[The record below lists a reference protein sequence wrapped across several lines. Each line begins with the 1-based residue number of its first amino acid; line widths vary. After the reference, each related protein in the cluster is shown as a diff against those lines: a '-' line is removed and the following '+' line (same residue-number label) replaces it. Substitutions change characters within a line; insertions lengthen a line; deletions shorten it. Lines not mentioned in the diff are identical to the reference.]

1 MSGAPDKR
9 DQTMNQDQ
17 LLGLDESH
25 LILVGRGPHRLTAA
39 TAAAFNDMQVA
50 AAHAGFSLQAASSW
64 RGFERQLAIWNGKWR
79 GERPLLDAHNQP
91 LDALQLGETERLHA
105 ILHWSALPGT
115 SRHHWGTDLDIY
127 DPDCLPAGTRLAL
140 EPWEYE
146 AGGWFADLREWLDD
160 HMNDFGFFLPYA
172 KGEQPDQGV
181 AYEPWHLSF
190 APESD
195 GLALDPAALALCL
208 ERADIEGKEC
218 ILAHLDE
225 ILARYVTPA
234 HHERRV

>member
-1 MSGAPDKR
+1 M
-9 DQTMNQDQ
+9 TQDQ

-50 AAHAGFSLQAASSW
+50 SAYEGFNLQAASSW

-79 GERPLLDAHNQP
+79 GERPLLDADNQP
-91 LDALQLGETERLHA
+91 LDALQLDDMERLHA
-105 ILHWSALPGT
+105 ILRWSALPGT

-127 DPDCLPAGTRLAL
+127 DPDCLPVGTRLAL

-146 AGGWFADLREWLDD
+146 AGGWFADLGEWLGD
-160 HMNDFGFFLPYA
+160 HMADFGFFLPYA
-172 KGEQPDQGV
+172 KPLDAAQGV
-181 AYEPWHLSF
+181 AYEPWHISF
-190 APESD
+190 APES
-195 GLALDPAALALCL
+195 GEQRLDPAALALCL
-208 ERADIEGKEC
+208 QQADIEGKAC

-225 ILARYVTPA
+225 ILARYVTA
-234 HHERRV
+234 GHTERRI